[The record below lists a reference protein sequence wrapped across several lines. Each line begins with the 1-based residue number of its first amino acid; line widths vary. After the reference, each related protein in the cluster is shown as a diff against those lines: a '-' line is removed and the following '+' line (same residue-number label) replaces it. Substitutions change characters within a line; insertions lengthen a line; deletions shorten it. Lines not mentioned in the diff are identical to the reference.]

1 MSDQDPQKQL
11 QALVRQVRAESE
23 KDAAQ
28 RKQALAEAEDLGA
41 PKAQA
46 AQEQLAQLGLSESAL
61 TPDRQAAAD
70 LSQEVE
76 RISKQ
81 LSQAAPA
88 SSDFDVSRVDLTPGS
103 IPDGVQVLRPSFSS
117 IFSSTL
123 QQSDAKADGPASDW
137 YYNNVEHNPW
147 AWAQGAGSGLFGTGV
162 GETSIEVDFWFYFVP
177 NAARFYSFN
186 PYTYYR
192 GFYIVKSDD
201 SWYNS
206 HYARVVL
213 SSHVNVF
220 QYNWKGWNSVNEL
233 DRGDDNINVNQ
244 RFDTVR
250 NHYYSAIL
258 GANDGT
264 WILNRIK
271 LWVYA
276 RGSTAYSKLDF
287 GTGAGNWITCPYLYV
302 S

>member
-1 MSDQDPQKQL
+1 MTDQDPQKQL

-117 IFSSTL
+117 IFSSSL
-123 QQSDAKADGPASDW
+123 QQSDASTPTPTTAAS
-137 YYNNVEHNPW
+137 
-147 AWAQGAGSGLFGTGV
+147 
-162 GETSIEVDFWFYFVP
+162 TS
-177 NAARFYSFN
+177 
-186 PYTYYR
+186 
-192 GFYIVKSDD
+192 
-201 SWYNS
+201 
-206 HYARVVL
+206 
-213 SSHVNVF
+213 
-220 QYNWKGWNSVNEL
+220 
-233 DRGDDNINVNQ
+233 
-244 RFDTVR
+244 
-250 NHYYSAIL
+250 
-258 GANDGT
+258 
-264 WILNRIK
+264 
-271 LWVYA
+271 
-276 RGSTAYSKLDF
+276 
-287 GTGAGNWITCPYLYV
+287 
-302 S
+302 